1 MKQSVFAVI
10 AAKNEEKH
18 IYEVVKDTR
27 KYVDMVIVVDDG
39 SVDNTKGQAKK
50 AGAVVL
56 EHMVNLGKGA
66 AIITGCEFAL
76 DKKAKSIILLDADG
90 QHEPKEIPHFL
101 EELRKNEIVF
111 GMRTIR
117 KSMPSVYKF
126 GNWVIHKLTQLLF
139 GMDIPDT
146 QCGYRAF
153 RTDIFKKIRWQSS
166 GYSMESEMIANVGKK
181 RLKYS
186 MIKIGTIYSDK
197 YKGTTVKDGILI
209 VANLIWWRISR

>member
-101 EELRKNEIVF
+101 EELKKNEIVF